1 MEIENQYP
9 IGKLQVQDY
18 SPEAKE
24 KALNDIKLL
33 PDMLEAALSNLDE
46 YQLHTPYREGGWTVH
61 QVVHHIADAHLNAYI
76 RLKLGLTENNPTIN
90 PFDENLWAELD
101 DVKTVPVNVSATLL
115 HALHQRMYEALKNLT
130 EADWMR
136 TVFHPGQQKEMTLW
150 DILNLYSWHGKHHV
164 AQINYLRE
172 KMKW

>member
-1 MEIENQYP
+1 
-9 IGKLQVQDY
+9 
-18 SPEAKE
+18 
-24 KALNDIKLL
+24 
-33 PDMLEAALSNLDE
+33 
-46 YQLHTPYREGGWTVH
+46 
-61 QVVHHIADAHLNAYI
+61 
-76 RLKLGLTENNPTIN
+76 
-90 PFDENLWAELD
+90 D
-101 DVKTVPVNVSATLL
+101 DVKTVPINVSATLL

-150 DILNLYSWHGKHHV
+150 DILNLYAWHGKHHV

>member
-9 IGKLQVQDY
+9 IGGFLAQDY
-18 SPEAKE
+18 SPETKE
-24 KALNDIKLL
+24 KALNDIKVL

-46 YQLHTPYREGGWTVH
+46 YQLQTPYREGGWTVH

-90 PFDENLWAELD
+90 PFDENLWTELN
-101 DVKTVPVNVSATLL
+101 DVKSVPVNISATLL
-115 HALHQRMYEALKNLT
+115 HALHRRMYDALKDLT
-130 EADWMR
+130 DADWMR
-136 TVFHPGQQKEMTLW
+136 TVFHPGLQKKLSLW